1 MVFHARYKSS
11 YGSLTGFFG
20 GPHPHIA
27 FTYPFIIPLSTST
40 MRWSLF
46 SLVAILA
53 VLIADVT
60 ALPTPQDGSSDLVL
74 ERRARFRMSVPKS
87 KSSSS
92 SSSSNSL
99 KASTFKSSSSTYR
112 NAALRGSNLRFPV
125 KSGKITKSRAGTSKM
140 PKGMDA
146 GPCLCISIKGLD
158 FIFLQTIFSRH
169 KR

>member
-1 MVFHARYKSS
+1 
-11 YGSLTGFFG
+11 
-20 GPHPHIA
+20 
-27 FTYPFIIPLSTST
+27 

-46 SLVAILA
+46 SLVALLA
-53 VLIADVT
+53 VVIADVT

-74 ERRARFRMSVPKS
+74 ERRARFRMTKS
-87 KSSSS
+87 KS

-99 KASTFKSSSSTYR
+99 KASTFKASSSTYR

-140 PKGMDA
+140 PKGLDA
-146 GPCLCISIKGLD
+146 GACLCISIKGLD